1 MKVLFIGGTGKISS
15 ACTVA
20 ALQRGVDLYL
30 LNRGKSWRTVP
41 EGVKEIHADISDK
54 KSVVNALNDQTFDV
68 VVNWIVF
75 TPEEIERDIDLFK
88 GRTGQYIF
96 ISSASA
102 YHKPVIS
109 LPITESTPLH
119 NPFWSYSQKK
129 IACEKRLYRAC
140 FEENFP
146 ITIVRP
152 SHTYDETML
161 IVSGNYTTVN
171 RMRKGKKVII
181 HGDGTSLWTVTH
193 NSDFA
198 KGFTGLLGNHY
209 AIGEAVHITSDQ
221 VLTWNQ
227 IYELVAARAGAELQ
241 AVHLPSELIAAYDSE
256 WGAGLL
262 GDKSHSAVFDN
273 TKIKRLVPDFN
284 ASIPFSRG
292 IETIMNWY
300 DADSSRQQVDTK
312 LDALMDRLV
321 ERYSSLFPPL

>member
-20 ALQRGVDLYL
+20 AVQGGVDLYL

-41 EGVKEIHADISDK
+41 AGVREIHADISDK
-54 KSVVNALNDQTFDV
+54 KSVLNALSDQTFDV

-75 TPEEIERDIDLFK
+75 TPEEIERDIELFK

-129 IACEKRLYRAC
+129 IACEKRLYQAC

-161 IVSGNYTTVN
+161 IVSGNYTTVH
-171 RMRKGKKVII
+171 RMRQGKKVII

-227 IYELVAARAGAELQ
+227 VYELVAAQAGAELR
-241 AVHLPSELIAAYDSE
+241 AVHLPSELIAAYDAE

-262 GDKSHSAVFDN
+262 GDKAHSAVFDN

-292 IETIMNWY
+292 IETVMNWY
-300 DADSSRQQVDTK
+300 DADSSRQQIDTN

-321 ERYSSLFPPL
+321 DRYSSLFPA